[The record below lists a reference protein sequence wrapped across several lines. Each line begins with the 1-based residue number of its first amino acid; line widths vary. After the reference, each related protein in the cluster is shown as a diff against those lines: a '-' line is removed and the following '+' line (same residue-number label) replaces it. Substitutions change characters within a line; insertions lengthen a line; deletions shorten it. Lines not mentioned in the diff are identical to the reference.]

1 MILVD
6 GENEKKKAVEPLRAS
21 NQENIEPTSAAKD
34 TANSKPPAEKTKVEL
49 AKKDKGRKDKKNKKS
64 KEVKLITID
73 LEESAPS
80 VTTVVGQEEDER
92 KPETLNF
99 LSP

>member
-64 KEVKLITID
+64 NELITID